1 VSTSIRHPNG
11 HSERSPGSRNGSRP
25 TNGVLPWL
33 ASRSGEQLLYELL
46 GSSLLL
52 AEDWERL
59 SPADRGRLLACE
71 DGERM
76 LGELV
81 DLGLLTAYQAARVS
95 TGNTFGLVLGNFR
108 ILERLGA
115 GGMAVVYKA
124 EHIEMRHLVAIKVL
138 QLARDDDPR
147 LEVRFTAELRTIARL
162 RHPNIVWAMDAGRA
176 YSPDPDGPVLWY
188 LVMEYVPG
196 EDLDAYVRGRG
207 ALPVPQAC
215 NLIHQIACALAET
228 HKLNLVHRDIKPS
241 NILVTPEEQ
250 AKLLDFGL
258 SRHVPTRLTQPGT
271 VLGTIDFMA
280 PEQARDAS
288 TVDVRADLYS
298 LGGTLYWCLTGQVPF
313 PDVGSEIEMLVKR
326 LTQEPPSV
334 RALIPEVPAGLE
346 AVVRRM
352 MARDPDARYQTP
364 QDVMHALLPYLRPE
378 SSLDLPRLSP
388 RSLRSDSAAAS
399 MGKKTKRVL
408 IIDDESTIR
417 FLCREV
423 LQSDGLVCDEAP
435 GGEEGLELARRRP
448 PDLVLLDVMMKG
460 MSGPEVLRQLR
471 ADPPTPNLKVIMFSG
486 HATLDEMAGMLLGG
500 ADDYLS
506 KPFSIPQLVGKA
518 KASLRLKAAQDRS
531 DVLNRQLLAANSDLE
546 TALNARDSDLTQV
559 RTALVLGLTRL
570 VALREN
576 DSGNHL
582 VRMQR
587 YCRCLAEEAQKA
599 PAFAD
604 QIDQAFIEML
614 TCCAPL
620 HDVGKVGLPDHILL
634 KPGKLATEERMLMQ
648 AHTTM
653 PAEILTELCQE
664 YGAARAFLQMG
675 CDVVRHHH
683 ERYDGTGYPDRLGG
697 AAIPLAARFVSIAD
711 VYDALRC
718 RRSYKPALS
727 HVASLQLI
735 MESSGTQF
743 DPAMVEILRRCAP
756 KFEQIFK
763 ELPG

>member
-1 VSTSIRHPNG
+1 VSTSFRNFNG
-11 HSERSPGSRNGSRP
+11 LSERPPSSLGRASNGALSRRAALSC
-25 TNGVLPWL
+25 
-33 ASRSGEQLLYELL
+33 EQLLYELL
-46 GSSLLL
+46 GSSLVL

-59 SPADRGRLLACE
+59 TPGDRGRLLAGH
-71 DGERM
+71 DPDRM
-76 LGELV
+76 LCELV
-81 DLGLLTAYQAARVS
+81 DLGLLTPYQAARIG

-207 ALPVPQAC
+207 PLPPATAC
-215 NLIHQIACALAET
+215 NLIHQIACALEET

-241 NILVTPEEQ
+241 NVLVTPEEQ

-298 LGGTLYWCLTGQVPF
+298 LGGTLFWCLTGQVPF
-313 PDVGSEIEMLVKR
+313 PDSGSELEMLVKR

-334 RALIPEVPAGLE
+334 RSLAPDVPAGLE

-352 MARDPDARYQTP
+352 MARDPDARFQTP
-364 QDVMHALLPYLRPE
+364 QEVMHALLPYLRPE
-378 SSLDLPRLSP
+378 SGLDLPHVTP
-388 RSLRSDSAAAS
+388 RSLRSDSLVAA
-399 MGKKTKRVL
+399 MGKRTHRVL
-408 IIDDESTIR
+408 VIDDEPSIR
-417 FLCREV
+417 YLCREV
-423 LQSDGLVCDEAP
+423 LQTDGLVCDEAP
-435 GGEEGLELARRRP
+435 GGEEGLELASRRA
-448 PDLVLLDVMMKG
+448 PDLIILDVMMKG
-460 MSGPEVLRQLR
+460 MSGTEVLRHLR
-471 ADPPTPNLKVIMFSG
+471 TEPPTANLKVIMFSG
-486 HATLDEMAGMLLGG
+486 QASSDEMAGMLIGG

-506 KPFSIPQLVGKA
+506 KPFSIPQLIGKV
-518 KASLRLKAAQDRS
+518 KAALRLKDAQDRS
-531 DVLNRQLLAANSDLE
+531 DLLNRQLLGANSDLE
-546 TALNARDSDLTQV
+546 TALSARDSDLTQV
-559 RTALVLGLTRL
+559 RTALVLGLSRL
-570 VALREN
+570 VALRES

-587 YCRCLAEEAQKA
+587 YCRCLGEEAMKA
-599 PAFAD
+599 PAFAG
-604 QIDQAFIEML
+604 QIDEAFIDMVV
-614 TCCAPL
+614 CCAPL

-634 KPGKLATEERMLMQ
+634 KPGKLAPDERVLMQ
-648 AHTTM
+648 AHTTL
-653 PAEILTELCQE
+653 PAEILAELSQE
-664 YGAARAFLQMG
+664 YGSARAFLQMAS
-675 CDVVRHHH
+675 DVARHHH
-683 ERYDGTGYPDRLGG
+683 ERHDGTGYPDRLAG
-697 AAIPLAARFVSIAD
+697 AAIPLAARLVSIAD

-727 HVASLQLI
+727 HQAAAQLI
-735 MESSGTQF
+735 HESSGTQF
-743 DPAMVEILRRCAP
+743 DPALVEIFRRCADRF
-756 KFEQIFK
+756 KKTFE